1 MKWILF
7 LLCCILCCW
16 KVSASYDYEYAR
28 FVNKL
33 EEEKKHEQMIKMAPQ
48 YMRYVMKDV
57 ILYPY
62 TKNMIQNNGPVRLT
76 FRYDGTVAG
85 FSSVI
90 NETMYNAD
98 IIAEYMRDLSF
109 IILKELEYHF
119 DDYGVGY
126 FDGIMIAQHYGTI
139 IGIAKTTNETVD
151 WTAFKGRCVY
161 VMYCEVKSKLEQRI
175 ENESSKIGLFSSF
188 ELLIMSLPCVIIITC
203 VMLNCFRCLMKI

>member
-1 MKWILF
+1 MKWIIF

-28 FVNKL
+28 FVSKL

-48 YMRYVMKDV
+48 YMRAVMKDV
-57 ILYPY
+57 ILYPH

-90 NETMYNAD
+90 NETMYSAD

-126 FDGIMIAQHYGTI
+126 FDGIMIAQRYGTI

-161 VMYCEVKSKLEQRI
+161 IMYYEVKNKLDQRI
-175 ENESSKIGLFSSF
+175 EEKSSSIGLFSLF
-188 ELLIMSLPCVIIITC
+188 ELLIMTLPVAIIIVCTISC
-203 VMLNCFRCLMKI
+203 CFHSLKKI